1 MSGSGRDSSDS
12 TLVPIGDMESDHR
25 DITTGHDVNSNITL
39 SASDSPPDDQPPPPK
54 ENPNPILPSPR
65 RKRLF
70 SPGGP
75 LRPGRL
81 LLEDISNGMKRYPTD
96 WFFNQLILASAVYL
110 FFTNLLPGIT
120 FASDL
125 HVLTKQNYG
134 AIEVVFSTGLCGC
147 IFALWVPG
155 VMGRDSTGAGLM
167 RQLQV
172 FGPAVDDS
180 WCYRAVLY
188 PQRTHICALR

>member
-1 MSGSGRDSSDS
+1 MSVGCTSNSPDSSVS
-12 TLVPIGDMESDHR
+12 TLVSTGGMEPDR
-25 DITTGHDVNSNITL
+25 DRHLTTGDHDVGNNIPKL
-39 SASDSPPDDQPPPPK
+39 SVAGSMLHDRSHPPK
-54 ENPNPILPSPR
+54 DNPTALPALRR

-81 LLEDISNGMKRYPTD
+81 LLEDIRNGVKRYPTD

-147 IFALWVPG
+147 VFALCV
-155 VMGRDSTGAGLM
+155 SL
-167 RQLQV
+167 
-172 FGPAVDDS
+172 
-180 WCYRAVLY
+180 
-188 PQRTHICALR
+188 